1 MTRIAP
7 ADLPDELPIHNDL
20 VRVTYRNPEMH
31 RGFAS
36 LSGRVHSASHLPAR
50 TRELIVLAVA
60 AHLGAA
66 FEWEQHEPMAR
77 RAGVTDEEIS
87 GLEIG
92 DLEVLDGVERAA
104 VTFAL
109 AVDDRT
115 VDDDTWAAA
124 SEHLTDEELLD
135 ITLLAG
141 FYGLASRLVL
151 AVDLTSEAPADDE
164 PG

>member
-7 ADLPDELPIHNDL
+7 AELPADLPVHNDL

-66 FEWEQHEPMAR
+66 FEWEQHEPAAR
-77 RAGVTDEEIS
+77 RAGVTDEEIR
-87 GLEIG
+87 GLEVG
-92 DLEVLDGVERAA
+92 ELGVLDRVERAA
-104 VTFAL
+104 VTYAL

-115 VDDDTWAAA
+115 VDDETWSAAA
-124 SEHLTDEELLD
+124 AHLSEEELLD

-151 AVDLTSEAPADDE
+151 AVDLST
-164 PG
+164 GG

>member
-7 ADLPDELPIHNDL
+7 AELPADLPVHNDL

-66 FEWEQHEPMAR
+66 FEWEQHEPAAR
-77 RAGVTDEEIS
+77 RAGVTDEEIR
-87 GLEIG
+87 GLEVG
-92 DLEVLDGVERAA
+92 ELGVLDGVERAA
-104 VTFAL
+104 VTYAL

-115 VDDDTWAAA
+115 VDDETWSAAA
-124 SEHLTDEELLD
+124 AHLSEEELLD

-151 AVDLTSEAPADDE
+151 AVDLST
-164 PG
+164 GG